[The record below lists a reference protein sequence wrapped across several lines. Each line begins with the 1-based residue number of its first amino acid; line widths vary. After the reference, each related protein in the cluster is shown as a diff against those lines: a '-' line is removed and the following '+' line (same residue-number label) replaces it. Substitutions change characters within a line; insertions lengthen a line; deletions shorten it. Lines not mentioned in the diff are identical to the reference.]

1 MRTVKAT
8 PKLNKNEYLQNAG
21 WTRRVLQQV
30 NLAVS
35 VASTAAL
42 QLGHELPPARRHTH
56 PNTTREPSALLHRV
70 SLPPSLFAFA
80 QAMRSWRVLWSAAAS
95 LVRGAVNSWRLT
107 SARATY
113 ERNVYT
119 QQKSDRWRPIQK
131 EEERKSATSTI
142 ATVIC
147 TLSRSLCTEH
157 GKDTFTGPRV
167 CFACASGRSVASS
180 SKLPPFLRFDVH
192 SLSTQHTRFAVTP
205 AEARGSHART
215 ASSATPSRTSPP
227 RAAFVAPRNQSRE
240 IRARST
246 PQTPRSH
253 TTAYV
258 TTSTQSFSTRHG
270 RANSATFSGNP
281 RVY

>member
-1 MRTVKAT
+1 
-8 PKLNKNEYLQNAG
+8 
-21 WTRRVLQQV
+21 VLQQV

-119 QQKSDRWRPIQK
+119 QQKSDRWRPLQK
-131 EEERKSATSTI
+131 EEERQSATSTI
-142 ATVIC
+142 G
-147 TLSRSLCTEH
+147 H
-157 GKDTFTGPRV
+157 GRLHVEPFPLHGTRQRHIQGPTV
-167 CFACASGRSVASS
+167 CFACASGRSVAAS
-180 SKLPPFLRFDVH
+180 SKLPPFLRFDVR
-192 SLSTQHTRFAVTP
+192 SLSSRHTRFAVTP

-215 ASSATPSRTSPP
+215 APSATPSRTSPP
-227 RAAFVAPRNQSRE
+227 RAALVAPRNQSRE
-240 IRARST
+240 NQGAINTTDTPLSHNGLCHDANAVFLYASRSR
-246 PQTPRSH
+246 QQRNLLGQ
-253 TTAYV
+253 
-258 TTSTQSFSTRHG
+258 STGVLT
-270 RANSATFSGNP
+270 
-281 RVY
+281 

>member
-8 PKLNKNEYLQNAG
+8 PKLNKNEYLQIAG

-35 VASTAAL
+35 VASTAL

-113 ERNVYT
+113 ERNVHT
-119 QQKSDRWRPIQK
+119 QQKSDRSQPTQK
-131 EEERKSATSTI
+131 EEERKSATSTRGHGHLPVEPFPLHGTRQRHI
-142 ATVIC
+142 HGPPGVF
-147 TLSRSLCTEH
+147 RLCE
-157 GKDTFTGPRV
+157 R
-167 CFACASGRSVASS
+167 A
-180 SKLPPFLRFDVH
+180 LR
-192 SLSTQHTRFAVTP
+192 R
-205 AEARGSHART
+205 
-215 ASSATPSRTSPP
+215 
-227 RAAFVAPRNQSRE
+227 
-240 IRARST
+240 
-246 PQTPRSH
+246 
-253 TTAYV
+253 
-258 TTSTQSFSTRHG
+258 
-270 RANSATFSGNP
+270 
-281 RVY
+281 